1 MESLRGNLLPLRRN
15 FDSWTWDETTRSV
28 IWSRGVALLDN
39 CARVLQRR
47 LIDSTRGRGDGLPVW
62 SFFGADF
69 SDLLALWNAE
79 LDEDRLSDLIHTVA
93 LVDVRRPSDERIT
106 ADQREA
112 DPTPDLSPSSVYY
125 DRADNPR
132 VKFDSPL
139 WKDRLLLGQN
149 ELKCVFALPRAYAL
163 LKLCFV
169 GGRLPARP
177 VEASSR
183 PVARSGNEPHPP
195 KANDVLS
202 LLLAGQSGRAIEKAA
217 QKLRAKGYPPIV
229 TDSAMTSGEF
239 ELSPNES
246 RRMAGLLLMPVRHV
260 GVLAALAIKP
270 ITH

>member
-1 MESLRGNLLPLRRN
+1 VPLL
-15 FDSWTWDETTRSV
+15 E
-28 IWSRGVALLDN
+28 N

-62 SFFGADF
+62 SFFGANF
-69 SDLLALWNAE
+69 SDLLALWNGE
-79 LDEDRLSDLIHTVA
+79 LDEDRLSDLIHAVA
-93 LVDVRRPSDERIT
+93 LVDVGRPSDERIT
-106 ADQREA
+106 AYQREV
-112 DPTPDLSPSSVYY
+112 DPTPDLSPSGVYY
-125 DRADNPR
+125 DRDDNPR
-132 VKFDSPL
+132 VNFDSPL
-139 WKDRLLLGQN
+139 WKDRLLLGQD

-195 KANDVLS
+195 TANDVLS
-202 LLLAGQSGRAIEKAA
+202 LLLAGQSGRAIETAA
-217 QKLRAKGYPPIV
+217 RKLRAKGYPSVV

-239 ELSPNES
+239 ELSLNGS
-246 RRMAGLLLMPVRHV
+246 RRMAGLLLMPIRHV

-270 ITH
+270 IAH